1 MKLVAG
7 LGNPGSRYEKT
18 RHNVG
23 FRVIDELARRW
34 GIGPFRQQFSGLAAA
49 GRFRDEKVLLVKPMT
64 FMNRSGQ
71 SVREALTFHKLE
83 PADLLVVVDDMAL
96 PLGRVRLRPQG
107 SAGGHNGLTDIIQQ
121 LGTDA
126 FARLR
131 IGIEQ
136 VAGEEMVGHVLSPFS
151 REEEEIVGP
160 AVVRAADATEC
171 WAMAGVNEAMSRFN
185 RTDDQADKKQE

>member
-7 LGNPGSRYEKT
+7 LGNPGSKYEKT

-34 GIGPFRQQFSGLAAA
+34 GIGPFRQQFSGLAGA
-49 GRFRDEKVLLVKPMT
+49 GRYREDKVLLLKPMT

-71 SVREALTFHKLE
+71 SIREALTFHKLE

-96 PLGRVRLRPQG
+96 PLGRLRFRPQG

-121 LGTDA
+121 LGTDG

-136 VAGEEMVGHVLSPFS
+136 VSGDEMVGHVLSPFS
-151 REEEEIVGP
+151 RQEEEVVDP
-160 AVVRAADATEC
+160 AISRAADGAEC
-171 WAMAGVNEAMSRFN
+171 WMSEGIGEAMTRFN
-185 RTDDQADKKQE
+185 RADDTDTK